1 MGRVW
6 ELRSASRLCKNLNI
20 MPTSTHY
27 KYAINPTLNSNLK
40 MSNEEEKWNSML
52 RDFTI
57 SPPESCCD
65 ARERVE
71 RMCISPEC

>member
-1 MGRVW
+1 MG
-6 ELRSASRLCKNLNI
+6 
-20 MPTSTHY
+20 
-27 KYAINPTLNSNLK
+27 
-40 MSNEEEKWNSML
+40 NEEEKWTTML

-71 RMCISPEC
+71 RMCISPECQRVSLTCNDLACPSCREEGAQAHITC